1 MANRNLMPKSGAMA
15 PYIVVN
21 RDAAVAGVFSVDGML
36 GAVDLTTKYVQITAY
51 NQKIGTIEE
60 RISTNEGDIVLIN
73 QSITSINT
81 AIQGIN
87 TSLSNKANKGAN
99 SDITSLSGLTTA
111 LSVSQGGTGGKTVA
125 EAKMNLEL
133 ERFLQASNW
142 TQLFS
147 PRADGIAGR
156 GDYAFTVTPSG
167 EWGLRTNSNGV
178 WKALEIGKG
187 GTGALTADDGRT
199 NLGAVG
205 KSASGWEQG
214 PISRKNSIKDGS
226 NVSNISTIFGS
237 GTATPTTG
245 TPPDSGNAILTLIN
259 MPVYNNANAIMAYHR
274 DGVWVGQ
281 FDPSAETPAPG
292 WRRLMHQGD
301 FGIGTNIIPTWN
313 QTGNPEN
320 GIYNTL
326 LSNTVWGQTGS
337 VTLHMGQGSNW
348 GADICMPA
356 GGNPGIAVRTYNGSG
371 SGNKWI
377 KMMHAETGTSNI
389 LTNDANTLQ
398 EPGLAPG
405 LVQHTAS
412 NNMPTTATNNYNY
425 LQVMSRGLANNDAFQ
440 QFAMPYA
447 TQTDAGR
454 MFFRGWNTNSW
465 SPWKEVSTIAV
476 SDERLKNILGDSP
489 TKDSRDNIEQMEFKQ
504 FAFKNDE
511 EQRLRRGVISQQIVN
526 IDPEYVKE
534 IGGYLHLD
542 ETPLLLDALAAIK
555 DLSIENKKQKAQI
568 GTLELK
574 VAALEKAVAQLISL
588 NELR

>member
-21 RDAAVAGVFSVDGML
+21 RDAAVAGVFSVDDML

-87 TSLSNKANKGAN
+87 TTLNNKANKGAN

-111 LSVSQGGTGGKTVA
+111 LSVPQGGTGGKTVA
-125 EAKMNLEL
+125 EAKNNLGL
-133 ERFLQASNW
+133 DKFNQTSTDTQMKTPDGQAWISIGN
-142 TQLFS
+142 S
-147 PRADGIAGR
+147 RAWGAYDNAAGKWIPLGIGQ
-156 GDYAFTVTPSG
+156 
-167 EWGLRTNSNGV
+167 
-178 WKALEIGKG
+178 G
-187 GTGALTADDGRT
+187 GTGALTADEGRT

-205 KSASGWEQG
+205 KSSSGWEQG

-226 NVSNISTIFGS
+226 TVSNISTIFGS
-237 GTATPTTG
+237 ETATPTTG
-245 TPPDSGNAILTLIN
+245 TPPNSGNAILTLIN

-281 FDPSAETPAPG
+281 FDPTAETPAPG

-326 LSNTVWGQTGS
+326 LSNNVWSSTGS
-337 VTLHMGQGSNW
+337 VTLHMGQGANW

-465 SPWKEVSTIAV
+465 SPWKEVSTVAV

-555 DLSIENKKQKAQI
+555 DLSIENKKQKSQI
-568 GTLELK
+568 STLELK
-574 VAALEKAVAQLISL
+574 VAALEKVVAQLISL